1 MEERSD
7 WDGDGIVPGGR
18 VPPLSM
24 LLLLLLDRFWRT
36 VVITRLTG
44 DVGGGV
50 LFVMV
55 PLHTPQGEPTFTKL
69 DSHQHTVNDPTINLT
84 TFSSKSFSGPDTVF
98 IQRIYPRCWPQNW
111 QGRLVTLQ

>member
-1 MEERSD
+1 
-7 WDGDGIVPGGR
+7 
-18 VPPLSM
+18 M

-55 PLHTPQGEPTFTKL
+55 PLHTPQGEPTFKKL
-69 DSHQHTVNDPTINLT
+69 DSHQHTVNNQTINLT
-84 TFSSKSFSGPDTVF
+84 TFTVQSLSVGQIQPSFNEFIPVVGPK
-98 IQRIYPRCWPQNW
+98 I
-111 QGRLVTLQ
+111 GRDGS